1 MRCLHGSDFSP
12 NAGRLRQGHGL
23 LIKDSYA
30 TVWSGVEPG
39 MSAVVQAETW
49 RLNAAL
55 RSFYFPHEQ
64 HIRRENAGYLSFCG
78 HVCDSA
84 ATVHLDT

>member
-1 MRCLHGSDFSP
+1 MRCLHSSDFAP
-12 NAGRLRQGHGL
+12 NAGRLRQGHGV

-49 RLNAAL
+49 GLMPRFGLFTSPTNNILEERTPDICPFADMFVIQRQ
-55 RSFYFPHEQ
+55 RS
-64 HIRRENAGYLSFCG
+64 
-78 HVCDSA
+78 
-84 ATVHLDT
+84 T